1 MYINSLSELSKARFG
16 FGFVLF
22 CNGGTGMKV
31 DKQQFD
37 ALLSALLKAPPTPM
51 EAFKG
56 KRTKK
61 EPQTNRQ
68 KPPKK

>member
-1 MYINSLSELSKARFG
+1 
-16 FGFVLF
+16 
-22 CNGGTGMKV
+22 MKV

-37 ALLSALLKAPPTPM
+37 AVLSALLKAPPTPL
-51 EAFKG
+51 ESFKG

-61 EPQTNRQ
+61 ERPQETRQ